1 MAAREN
7 HRRLHGAEWLHSG
20 EAVIA
25 NDGEEFL
32 AELDTLDVGVVKERI
47 ASGAYLRPWKSLAQG
62 WVEHK
67 EAIASAEQMA
77 LARQAIKDAKWA
89 NWIALWA
96 LVIAAISLIVAVVK
110 H

>member
-1 MAAREN
+1 MT
-7 HRRLHGAEWLHSG
+7 S
-20 EAVIA
+20 
-25 NDGEEFL
+25 EEFL

-47 ASGAYLRPWKSLAQG
+47 ASGVYLRPYKSLAQG

-77 LARQAIKDAKWA
+77 LARQAVRDAKWA

-110 H
+110 

>member
-1 MAAREN
+1 MT
-7 HRRLHGAEWLHSG
+7 S
-20 EAVIA
+20 
-25 NDGEEFL
+25 EEFL

-47 ASGAYLRPWKSLAQG
+47 ASGVYLRPWKSLAQG

-67 EAIASAEQMA
+67 EAIARAEE
-77 LARQAIKDAKWA
+77 LAFAREAVKDAKWA

>member
-1 MAAREN
+1 MT
-7 HRRLHGAEWLHSG
+7 S
-20 EAVIA
+20 
-25 NDGEEFL
+25 EEFL

-47 ASGAYLRPWKSLAQG
+47 ASGVYLRPYRALAQG

-67 EAIASAEQMA
+67 EAIASAEQIA
-77 LARQAIKDAKWA
+77 LARAIKDAKWA

-110 H
+110 

>member
-1 MAAREN
+1 MT
-7 HRRLHGAEWLHSG
+7 S
-20 EAVIA
+20 
-25 NDGEEFL
+25 EEFL

-47 ASGAYLRPWKSLAQG
+47 ASGVYLRPYKGLAPG

-67 EAIASAEQMA
+67 EAIASAEQIA

-96 LVIAAISLIVAVVK
+96 LVIAAISLMIALFK

>member
-1 MAAREN
+1 MT
-7 HRRLHGAEWLHSG
+7 S
-20 EAVIA
+20 
-25 NDGEEFL
+25 EEFL
-32 AELDTLDVGVVKERI
+32 AELDTLDVGVVKQRI
-47 ASGAYLRPWKSLAQG
+47 ASGVYLKPYKGLAQG

-67 EAIASAEQMA
+67 EAIASAEEMT

-96 LVIAAISLIVAVVK
+96 LVIAAISLVIAVVK